1 MVVFHAIWDLVGDD
15 WNMAGLFSHMLG
27 IIEAAWQDL
36 LGTATS
42 SDDINHNQVV
52 VSILSN

>member
-1 MVVFHAIWDLVGDD
+1 
-15 WNMAGLFSHMLG
+15 MAGLFSHMLG